1 MKVGGSADINH
12 SVCQSNLYL
21 QSQNLEPLFE
31 KFWTN
36 ISISAQ
42 ETLGKSIEVGL
53 SDKKTHFPNA
63 GFVVK
68 NLLITIFDC
77 FEIHESIGK
86 GNFDKLMS
94 YYGIVRNV
102 F

>member
-42 ETLGKSIEVGL
+42 ETLGKSIKVGL

-63 GFVVK
+63 GFVV
-68 NLLITIFDC
+68 ITVSRPCKTLVGTSAVI
-77 FEIHESIGK
+77 
-86 GNFDKLMS
+86 
-94 YYGIVRNV
+94 
-102 F
+102 